1 MSTDQTLKF
10 PASFPLFL
18 APGTPPRD
26 IRDVFSYRVALLAR
40 INDRDAQNQLMTR
53 HNITLG
59 EWRTVAVIHYLGRCT
74 LGQLAG
80 EGFLDIGQVSRSVTA
95 LVERGLV
102 QRAVDQRDRRA
113 VSLSLSAAGED
124 LYRQVMV
131 YASDANADILC
142 VLSADEQAQLYGLLD
157 RVMDSLRRALDD
169 KAE

>member
-1 MSTDQTLKF
+1 MSTDQKLKF

-18 APGTPPRD
+18 APAAPPRD

-40 INDRDAQNQLMTR
+40 INDRDAQNQLVSL
-53 HNITLG
+53 HGITLG

-80 EGFLDIGQVSRSVTA
+80 EGFLDIGQVSRSVTT

-102 QRAVDQRDRRA
+102 ERAVDKRDRRA
-113 VSLSLSAAGED
+113 VSLTLSAAGED
-124 LYRQVMV
+124 LYHQVMV
-131 YASDANADILC
+131 YAAEANADILG
-142 VLSADEQAQLYGLLD
+142 VLSPDEQAQLYRLLD
-157 RVMDSLRRALDD
+157 RVMDSLRRTLEE